1 MNEPIAN
8 ARTAL
13 GGETVPTVNARD
25 LHRFLEV
32 GKDFS
37 TWIKAQI
44 ERGRLVENR
53 DYVTFE
59 NLSSPNSGSAK
70 ARPQVLTEYALTLEA
85 AKHIGMMSG
94 TEKGFEVR
102 EYFIACEKR
111 AKATVA
117 LARDPIEVLND
128 PAAMRGLLLTYSEKV
143 ISLEAKVAE
152 SAPKA
157 DFYDRFSNAD
167 GLYGLENAGR
177 ALGLGPRKFCR
188 FLAQKHMF
196 HQGGVLVPY
205 VQFRQAGLFEIKSD
219 LVDDKVRMR
228 SFITP
233 KGLQY
238 FAKLLGRPVP
248 GEDLFAGA
256 TEAAE

>member
-1 MNEPIAN
+1 MNEPIAI

-25 LHRFLEV
+25 LHKFL
-32 GKDFS
+32 GLSRDFNQ
-37 TWIKAQI
+37 WMREQI
-44 ERGRLVENR
+44 ERARLVEGR
-53 DYVTFE
+53 DFQSYEDVG
-59 NLSSPNSGSAK
+59 LGPR
-70 ARPQVLTEYALTLEA
+70 ARKEYALTLEA
-85 AKHIGMMSG
+85 GKHIAMMSG